1 MLQLFHVVHG
11 SSFLSGFAQ
20 PSSHWIPFMEAAVTL
35 IYQLAEGPEKIC
47 AHILQVCSQK
57 ALENLQ
63 EADGQKEGEGKK
75 AGEANLYLWF
85 LVL

>member
-1 MLQLFHVVHG
+1 
-11 SSFLSGFAQ
+11 
-20 PSSHWIPFMEAAVTL
+20 MEAAVTL

-63 EADGQKEGEGKK
+63 EAEGQKEGEGKK
-75 AGEANLYLWF
+75 AGEANLYPWF
-85 LVL
+85 LVLWLGGLG